1 MDAWNLFQ
9 KERNTVS
16 EYFWSCDSFTQPIYS
31 PLLLISWNLNRSLLH
46 KVTPNTTRDSCTVQP
61 ECLVQSGRFI
71 VPIFHAYSWLCAR
84 FSLPPAWNILSF
96 RFWSQLRASSS
107 MKNSWILQPSVTPS
121 VDVCCLTPHPSFP
134 PSEVP
139 HSVWQVLLG
148 RFHPRSKNGIWALG
162 RTSPYTGLPWWQLWF
177 RERHADFEVL
187 LKCWDQDGLLS
198 CAQTRRHRGILQNI
212 LGPRASQARDEA
224 DFAEGKEE
232 KQNIWWSLRYPG
244 LSDASPKPMK
254 LSTHLWVSVH
264 FSRILLLATGC
275 HLLWAQFALMI
286 NRTLLVFGFP
296 VLWTSNYP
304 LFNKVKRFLRVPRA
318 PWSLLCFFLV

>member
-71 VPIFHAYSWLCAR
+71 VPIFHAYSWLCAC

-148 RFHPRSKNGIWALG
+148 RVPSSLEKWDLSLGQNQSIHWIALMATVVQG
-162 RTSPYTGLPWWQLWF
+162 EACRLWGL
-177 RERHADFEVL
+177 A
-187 LKCWDQDGLLS
+187 KM
-198 CAQTRRHRGILQNI
+198 
-212 LGPRASQARDEA
+212 LGPR
-224 DFAEGKEE
+224 
-232 KQNIWWSLRYPG
+232 
-244 LSDASPKPMK
+244 
-254 LSTHLWVSVH
+254 
-264 FSRILLLATGC
+264 
-275 HLLWAQFALMI
+275 
-286 NRTLLVFGFP
+286 
-296 VLWTSNYP
+296 WTP
-304 LFNKVKRFLRVPRA
+304 FL
-318 PWSLLCFFLV
+318 CTNT